1 MKLELRTSIDTHV
14 TTKHKIVIRFRRH
27 FLHLDSGSKK
37 LNIFLLYWSI
47 MKLAMIKSRKKGPF
61 IAKFTLA

>member
-27 FLHLDSGSKK
+27 FLHLDSGSK
-37 LNIFLLYWSI
+37 I
-47 MKLAMIKSRKKGPF
+47 MKHFF
-61 IAKFTLA
+61 IILVNNE